1 MAGTVNALQRRVRH
15 LSALLLLLVA
25 AVAGPGALSAQEHR
39 PARASLDAFA
49 ALEQAQ
55 PATIAAQQPLARA
68 AAPDDNDR
76 SNGDPPPILPA
87 TASTAAAVAGRTQ
100 VRDAPATGATA
111 RPYSLPPARAPP
123 AM

>member
-55 PATIAAQQPLARA
+55 PATISVQQPLARA

-76 SNGDPPPILPA
+76 SHGDPPPILTT
-87 TASTAAAVAGRTQ
+87 TASIAGG
-100 VRDAPATGATA
+100 VSAGAEARDALTTGATA
-111 RPYSLPPARAPP
+111 RRYSLPPARAPP

>member
-1 MAGTVNALQRRVRH
+1 MAATVNALQRRVRH

-68 AAPDDNDR
+68 AAPDNDR
-76 SNGDPPPILPA
+76 SNGDPPPILTA
-87 TASTAAAVAGRTQ
+87 TASAAAAVAARAEA
-100 VRDAPATGATA
+100 RDALVTGATA
-111 RPYSLPPARAPP
+111 RRYSLPPARAPP